1 MVKLKA
7 YSSIKRVF
15 NMSHILLCNSTVQR
29 WVISHLSASS
39 VLEESCIIFAYIY
52 VNSKFI
58 HRCSVRQSTLYGQKD
73 CGHLRIT
80 LIFVSSSK
88 KLEAQIVVEQL
99 SVFKHVLLCVYQIS
113 RHEWTPWKRKTSSS
127 SPRTKF
133 WVSTSRTSCLPPAS
147 FRPLTP
153 KANGSKGGFLTSPW
167 TGPLRPLTL
176 RHGCPRLLYFK
187 FYPRIDAI

>member
-1 MVKLKA
+1 
-7 YSSIKRVF
+7 
-15 NMSHILLCNSTVQR
+15 MSHILLCNSTVM
-29 WVISHLSASS
+29 SDLSS
-39 VLEESCIIFAYIY
+39 VSFKCFGRILHNFCIYIY

-167 TGPLRPLTL
+167 TGPLQSINSPPWMPAFTL
-176 RHGCPRLLYFK
+176 F
-187 FYPRIDAI
+187 

>member
-39 VLEESCIIFAYIY
+39 VLEESCIIFAYIYIY

-167 TGPLRPLTL
+167 TGPLQSINSPPWMPAFTL
-176 RHGCPRLLYFK
+176 F
-187 FYPRIDAI
+187 